1 MTAGPPSMT
10 GVRNRRAH
18 LSQVRI
24 LVLRSGPLT
33 SVKIRSRGDNTRL
46 ERRDRFQPVEHWTG
60 QVIAEQ
66 RAQKDKIDCKSLAKH
81 RTTDDTMILETQITT
96 RAAARNS
103 RGMVKGPDKTHTKWK
118 CRTKGDDAPSGPS
131 ARISQMGRCPD
142 PGSIGKG
149 ESWQAEGIE
158 KIHMKLWKCR
168 IGGCNKTFHRKGDAV
183 RHLQTTA
190 RHNGKA
196 VVCNCGASFS
206 RHDALK
212 RHQRLCTGDVV
223 S

>member
-1 MTAGPPSMT
+1 
-10 GVRNRRAH
+10 
-18 LSQVRI
+18 
-24 LVLRSGPLT
+24 
-33 SVKIRSRGDNTRL
+33 
-46 ERRDRFQPVEHWTG
+46 
-60 QVIAEQ
+60 
-66 RAQKDKIDCKSLAKH
+66 
-81 RTTDDTMILETQITT
+81 MIEETQVTT
-96 RAAARNS
+96 RATAAAARNTKA
-103 RGMVKGPDKTHTKWK
+103 MVKGPDKTHTKWK
-118 CRTKGDDAPSGPS
+118 CRTKGDVGAAPPSGPSS
-131 ARISQMGRCPD
+131 ARISQMGRRPD
-142 PGSIGKG
+142 PETINNSSNSGSRSSSSGSSRNSSKG

-196 VVCNCGASFS
+196 VVCNCGAPFS

-212 RHQRLCTGDVV
+212 RHQRLCNGHT

>member
-1 MTAGPPSMT
+1 MTAGPSLMS

-18 LSQVRI
+18 VSQVHSSYC
-24 LVLRSGPLT
+24 VLAHSRTSKYVLEETPLALNVETGSNELNSRRATLSPNGGEHKKTRST
-33 SVKIRSRGDNTRL
+33 VSR
-46 ERRDRFQPVEHWTG
+46 
-60 QVIAEQ
+60 Q
-66 RAQKDKIDCKSLAKH
+66 RNH
-81 RTTDDTMILETQITT
+81 RTDDTMIQETQVTT
-96 RAAARNS
+96 RAASRNS
-103 RGMVKGPDKTHTKWK
+103 KAMVKGPDKTHTKWK
-118 CRTKGDDAPSGPS
+118 CRTKGDVAPSGPS

-142 PGSIGKG
+142 PGPIGKG

-183 RHLQTTA
+183 RHVQTTA

-196 VVCNCGASFS
+196 VVCSCGAPFS

-212 RHQRLCTGDVV
+212 RHQRLCNEQV

>member
-1 MTAGPPSMT
+1 
-10 GVRNRRAH
+10 
-18 LSQVRI
+18 
-24 LVLRSGPLT
+24 
-33 SVKIRSRGDNTRL
+33 
-46 ERRDRFQPVEHWTG
+46 
-60 QVIAEQ
+60 
-66 RAQKDKIDCKSLAKH
+66 
-81 RTTDDTMILETQITT
+81 MIQETQVTT

-103 RGMVKGPDKTHTKWK
+103 HAMVKGPDKTHTKWK
-118 CRTKGDDAPSGPS
+118 CRAKGGVAPSGPS
-131 ARISQMGRCPD
+131 ARISQMGRSPD
-142 PGSIGKG
+142 PGPIGRG
-149 ESWQAEGIE
+149 VSRQVEGIE

-212 RHQRLCTGDVV
+212 RHQRLCSGDPC
-223 S
+223 